1 MSKKVLLVTYTG
13 DITGMIPEL
22 TRTLE
27 SRGAEVMRFD
37 NDVFPTEA
45 QLILSQNSTNEGLRF
60 RYKGR
65 ELRFGPEDAIWYR
78 RSRIAEKLPR
88 DMDRQLRDGAMLESK
103 ALLYG
108 ALAAAPCFV
117 LDSPYMVRS
126 NEHKPRQLHIAR
138 ELGLEIPR
146 SLMTNDPEE
155 ARAFIESCPG
165 GVVAKMLSAF
175 PIFDENGVDQVVF
188 TTLITPEHL
197 DKLEG
202 LRYSPMVF
210 QERIRKHLEL
220 RITVVGNRLFTAAV
234 DSEKTE
240 GAELDWRARGVTL
253 LKSWRE
259 YKLPAD
265 VEAKIHKYMD
275 RIGLQYS
282 AIDVIVDPEGRHIF
296 LEANPAGEC
305 FWMQYNAP
313 NFPLSSALADVLLD
327 EPGARRVF
335 RS

>member
-1 MSKKVLLVTYTG
+1 MSKKVLFVTYTG

-22 TRTLE
+22 TQTLQA
-27 SRGAEVMRFD
+27 RGAEVLRFD
-37 NDVFPTEA
+37 NDLFPTEA
-45 QLILSQNSTNEGLRF
+45 QVILSQHSNGEGLRF

-65 ELRFGPEDAIWYR
+65 EMRLGPEDAIWYR
-78 RSRIAEKLPR
+78 RARIGEKLPE
-88 DMDRQLRDGAMLESK
+88 MDPQLRHGALLESK

-108 ALAAAPCFV
+108 AIGAAPCFV
-117 LDSPYMVRS
+117 IDPPHLVRS

-138 ELGLEIPR
+138 ELGLDIPR

-175 PIFDENGVDQVVF
+175 PVFDDQGVEQVVF
-188 TTLITPEHL
+188 TTLLTSEHL
-197 DKLEG
+197 DKLDG

-210 QERIRKHLEL
+210 QERIRKKLEL
-220 RITVVGNRLFTAAV
+220 RITVIGNRLFTAAV
-234 DSEKTE
+234 DSEKTD
-240 GAELDWRARGVTL
+240 GAVIDWRARGVTL
-253 LKSWRE
+253 LQSWRE
-259 YKLPAD
+259 YALPAD
-265 VEAKIHKYMD
+265 IERRLGQYMD

-282 AIDVIVDPEGRHIF
+282 AIDVIVDPDGRHIF

-313 NFPLSSALADVLLD
+313 HFPLSTALADVLLD

-335 RS
+335 PA

>member
-13 DITGMIPEL
+13 DITGLILEL
-22 TRTLE
+22 TRKLE

-45 QLILSQNSTNEGLRF
+45 RVILSQQSTGEGLRF

-65 ELRFGPEDAIWYR
+65 EMRIGPEDAIWYR
-78 RSRIAEKLPR
+78 RARIAEKLPE
-88 DMDRQLRDGAMLESK
+88 MEPQLRHGAVLESK
-103 ALLYG
+103 ALLNG
-108 ALAAAPCFV
+108 ALGAAPCFV
-117 LDSPYMVRS
+117 IDPPHQVRT

-175 PIFDENGVDQVVF
+175 PVFDDQGVEQVVF
-188 TTLITPEHL
+188 TTLITKDHL
-197 DKLEG
+197 DKLDG

-220 RITVVGNRLFTAAV
+220 RITVIGNRVFTAAV
-234 DSEKTE
+234 DSEKTD
-240 GAELDWRARGVTL
+240 GADIDWRARGVTL
-253 LKSWRE
+253 LQSWRE
-259 YKLPAD
+259 YELPAD
-265 VEAKIHKYMD
+265 VALKIGRYMD

-282 AIDVIVDPEGRHIF
+282 AIDVIVDPDGRHVF

-305 FWMQYNAP
+305 FWMEYNAP
-313 NFPLSSALADVLLD
+313 NFALSTALADVLLD

-335 RS
+335 RA

>member
-1 MSKKVLLVTYTG
+1 MSKKVLMVTYTG

-27 SRGAEVMRFD
+27 SRGADVMRFD
-37 NDVFPTEA
+37 NDVFPMEA
-45 QLILSQNSTNEGLRF
+45 KIILSQNSTKEGLTF

-65 ELRFGPEDAIWYR
+65 EMRLGPEDAIWYR
-78 RSRIAEKLPR
+78 RARIAEKLPE
-88 DMDRQLRDGAMLESK
+88 MDPQLRHGALLESK

-108 ALAAAPCFV
+108 ALGSAPCFV
-117 LDSPYMVRS
+117 IDPPHMVRS

-146 SLMTNDPEE
+146 SLMTNDPDE
-155 ARAFIESCPG
+155 ARAFIESCPA

-175 PIFDENGVDQVVF
+175 PIFDNQGVEQVVF
-188 TTLITPEHL
+188 TTLITKDHL
-197 DKLEG
+197 DKLDG
-202 LRYSPMVF
+202 LQYSPMVF
-210 QERIRKHLEL
+210 QERIRKQVEL
-220 RITVVGNRLFTAAV
+220 RITVIGNRLFTAAV

-240 GAELDWRARGVTL
+240 GADVDWRARGVTL
-253 LKSWRE
+253 LQSWRE
-259 YKLPAD
+259 YKLPTD
-265 VEAKIHKYMD
+265 IEEKIHRYMN

-282 AIDVIVDPEGRHIF
+282 AIDVIVDPDGRHIF

-305 FWMQYNAP
+305 FWMQYNSP

-335 RS
+335 RA

>member
-45 QLILSQNSTNEGLRF
+45 QIVLSQNSMNVGLRF

-65 ELRFGPEDAIWYR
+65 EMRLGPEDAIWYR
-78 RSRIAEKLPR
+78 RGRTAEKLPM
-88 DMDRQLRDGAMLESK
+88 DMERQLRHGAMLESK

-108 ALAAAPCFV
+108 ALGSAPCFV
-117 LDSPYMVRS
+117 IDPPHVVRT

-155 ARAFIESCPG
+155 ARDFVESCPG
-165 GVVAKMLSAF
+165 GAVAKMLSAF
-175 PIFDENGVDQVVF
+175 PVYDNGGVEQVVF
-188 TTLITPEHL
+188 TTLITRDHL
-197 DKLEG
+197 DKLDG

-220 RITVVGNRLFTAAV
+220 RITVIGNRLFTAAV
-234 DSEKTE
+234 DSEKTA
-240 GAELDWRARGVTL
+240 GADIDWRARGVTL
-253 LKSWRE
+253 LQSWRE

-265 VEAKIHKYMD
+265 VESRIHQYMD

-282 AIDVIVDPEGRHIF
+282 AIDIIVDPDGRHIF

-305 FWMQYNAP
+305 FWMQYNEP
-313 NFPLSSALADVLLD
+313 KYPLSTALADVLLD

-335 RS
+335 RA